1 MYSKGPLMCRNI
13 SIQNRQM
20 FLRFFRK
27 EIPKSKGIETE
38 EKKKLKKKYK
48 STQVG
53 FYIIRSNAHERK

>member
-38 EKKKLKKKYK
+38 EKKKLKKKI
-48 STQVG
+48 QV
-53 FYIIRSNAHERK
+53 YTSRILYNQI

>member
-38 EKKKLKKKYK
+38 DKKKLKKKNTSLHK
-48 STQVG
+48 SD
-53 FYIIRSNAHERK
+53 FI